1 MGQSSTACFPSG
13 PPSQAPHLP
22 LLPLLSCGGP
32 FLLSR
37 QGRVCML
44 AGAMARDML
53 LPSTVAYFRFRSV
66 I

>member
-13 PPSQAPHLP
+13 PPQAPHLP

-32 FLLSR
+32 SLLSR

-44 AGAMARDML
+44 AGAMATDTF
-53 LPSTVAYFRFRSV
+53 LPSPVAYFRFRSV
-66 I
+66 V